1 MDNQN
6 NQGIQDIGVTQP
18 AYGQPGIQDIGATQ
32 PAYGQ
37 TGMQDIGATQPA
49 YGQTGMQN
57 IGATQPAY
65 GQTGMQNMG
74 ATQPAYG
81 QTGMQNMG
89 ATQPAYG
96 QTGMQNMGATQ
107 PAYGQTGMQNM
118 GATQPAYGQTGMRNM
133 GATQPA
139 YGQPMMQQGMPG
151 YGQPYGAPQKVKK
164 PLSKGA
170 KIGIIS
176 GLAAALLVGIFFIFI
191 FPILTSSKLGGE
203 YKYKGSYYTEY
214 YLFDDGIWVNYD
226 IDDGETEKTYY
237 AIGTYVVNGD
247 KITLTN
253 MDGDNQTFTYDKK
266 KNTLTVYGT
275 KYTSS
280 NKKAK
285 LEVDID
291 KDYLDSLKNLVT
303 TAAQTALADEDVY
316 EEAIWW
322 ESYYVYGS
330 DLKDP
335 YTEFEKEL
343 ALNLGYS
350 NDKKLQFLL
359 ENSIISFDIQISQ
372 NGTVTV
378 DID

>member
-37 TGMQDIGATQPA
+37 P
-49 YGQTGMQN
+49 GMQN
-57 IGATQPAY
+57 MGATQPAY

-118 GATQPAYGQTGMRNM
+118 GATQPAYGQS
-133 GATQPA
+133 
-139 YGQPMMQQGMPG
+139 MMQQGMPG

-191 FPILTSSKLGGE
+191 FPILTSSKFGGE

-214 YLFDDGIWVNYD
+214 YLFDNGIWVNYD
-226 IDDGETEKTYY
+226 IDDGDTEKTYY
-237 AIGTYVVNGD
+237 SIGTYTVSGD
-247 KITLTN
+247 KVIMTDIHGNT
-253 MDGDNQTFTYDKK
+253 QTATFDKK
-266 KNTLTVYGT
+266 KNTISLYGT
-275 KYTSS
+275 TLTSS
-280 NKKAK
+280 NKNAK

-291 KDYLDSLKNLVT
+291 KNYLDSLESLVK
-303 TAAQTALADEDVY
+303 TASETALAVEEVY
-316 EEAIWW
+316 EEAVWW
-322 ESYYVYGS
+322 QSYYVYGS
-330 DLKDP
+330 DLKNP

-343 ALNLGYS
+343 ANNLGYS

-359 ENSIISFDIQISQ
+359 ENEIISFDINISSQ
-372 NGTVTV
+372 GTVTV
-378 DID
+378 EVD